1 MEIYLQITYNVC
13 KSSLAAIRTLSL
25 CWLRISRVENS
36 LVRRDIE
43 QVEEDVEE
51 FYVRHSSIAD
61 VVPKEV
67 MIRGAKVAKDDTIYN
82 NPDAVEGM
90 TAAEEAE
97 LRDELQ
103 RAIRAADTSPERVY
117 RWRLQAVLSGFQD
130 FTWGLKV
137 VLMTTGAAAV
147 IQ

>member
-1 MEIYLQITYNVC
+1 
-13 KSSLAAIRTLSL
+13 
-25 CWLRISRVENS
+25 VENS

-82 NPDAVEGM
+82 NSDAVEGM
-90 TAAEEAE
+90 TAAEEVE

-103 RAIRAADTSPERVY
+103 RNFRAADTSPERVY
-117 RWRLQAVLSGFQD
+117 KWRLQAVLSGFQD

-147 IQ
+147 IQYALSSLDHNCAN

>member
-1 MEIYLQITYNVC
+1 
-13 KSSLAAIRTLSL
+13 
-25 CWLRISRVENS
+25 VENS

-51 FYVRHSSIAD
+51 FYVRHPSIAD

-67 MIRGAKVAKDDTIYN
+67 MIRGAKVAKDDTLYN

-103 RAIRAADTSPERVY
+103 RAIRAADTSPEKVY
-117 RWRLQAVLSGFQD
+117 IWRLQVVLSGFQD

-137 VLMTTGAAAV
+137 VLMTTGTAAV

>member
-1 MEIYLQITYNVC
+1 M
-13 KSSLAAIRTLSL
+13 
-25 CWLRISRVENS
+25 ENS
-36 LVRRDIE
+36 LVYRDIE
-43 QVEEDVEE
+43 QVEEDVEQ
-51 FYVRHSSIAD
+51 FYVRHSSMTD

-67 MIRGAKVAKDDTIYN
+67 MIRGAKVAKDDTVYD

-90 TAAEEAE
+90 TAAEEAA

-103 RAIRAADTSPERVY
+103 RAIRAADTPLERVY

-130 FTWGLKV
+130 FTPGLKV

>member
-1 MEIYLQITYNVC
+1 MQDPAATIAEAWRLQSCSVAG
-13 KSSLAAIRTLSL
+13 AA
-25 CWLRISRVENS
+25 
-36 LVRRDIE
+36 
-43 QVEEDVEE
+43 
-51 FYVRHSSIAD
+51 
-61 VVPKEV
+61 
-67 MIRGAKVAKDDTIYN
+67 GVAAGVS
-82 NPDAVEGM
+82 AVEGM

-103 RAIRAADTSPERVY
+103 RAIRAAGTSPEGVY

>member
-1 MEIYLQITYNVC
+1 M
-13 KSSLAAIRTLSL
+13 
-25 CWLRISRVENS
+25 
-36 LVRRDIE
+36 
-43 QVEEDVEE
+43 EEDVEQ
-51 FYVRHSSIAD
+51 FYVRHSSMTD

-90 TAAEEAE
+90 TAAEEAALRDEQQRAIRAVEEAE

-103 RAIRAADTSPERVY
+103 RAIRGADTPLERVY

-130 FTWGLKV
+130 FTPGLKV

>member
-1 MEIYLQITYNVC
+1 
-13 KSSLAAIRTLSL
+13 
-25 CWLRISRVENS
+25 VENS

-90 TAAEEAE
+90 TAAEEVE

-103 RAIRAADTSPERVY
+103 RTLRAADMSPERVY

-147 IQ
+147 IQYTQSSLDHNCPN